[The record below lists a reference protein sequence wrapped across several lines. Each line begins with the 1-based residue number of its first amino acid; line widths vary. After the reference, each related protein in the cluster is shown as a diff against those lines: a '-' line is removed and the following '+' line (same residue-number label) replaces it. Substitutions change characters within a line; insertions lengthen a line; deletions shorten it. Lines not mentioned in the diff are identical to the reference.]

1 MLFNCVIDST
11 ILIFHDILRFLTM
24 LKKIANLLRKTNK
37 NSIDLVAFRLQ
48 YQIFIDDVRKIIVL
62 RLSMIVKNN

>member
-1 MLFNCVIDST
+1 MLFNCVIDSI

-24 LKKIANLLRKTNK
+24 LKKIANLFRKTNK
-37 NSIDLVAFRLQ
+37 NSIDFVVFRLQ

-62 RLSMIVKNN
+62 RFSMIVKNN